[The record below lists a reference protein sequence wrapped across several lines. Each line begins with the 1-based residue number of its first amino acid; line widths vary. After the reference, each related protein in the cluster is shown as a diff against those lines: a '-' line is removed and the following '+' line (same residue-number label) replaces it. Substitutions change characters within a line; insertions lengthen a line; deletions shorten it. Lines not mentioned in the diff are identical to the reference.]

1 MKTKFN
7 YRLSPNSL
15 FCHFQFIFLVFLCY
29 QCSGQEIFFNNFF
42 AVNLFGRFLSSFVV
56 QRKLFGNVC
65 RFFFLIFQGGE
76 HKPIMI
82 LCFWFKNSS
91 LISSN
96 FYSGIFDKIQ
106 FNHFLFQNKFI
117 VFFSFF
123 FSIETNRVFQKH
135 FFLFHPIIFHQ
146 SHSPKNLSFLPH
158 FLS

>member
-7 YRLSPNSL
+7 YRLSPNSI

-42 AVNLFGRFLSSFVV
+42 AVNLFGRFLLHLLFKGNCLETSVV
-56 QRKLFGNVC
+56 
-65 RFFFLIFQGGE
+65 FFLIFQGGE

-96 FYSGIFDKIQ
+96 FCSGIFDKIQ

-123 FSIETNRVFQKH
+123 FSIETNRAFQKH